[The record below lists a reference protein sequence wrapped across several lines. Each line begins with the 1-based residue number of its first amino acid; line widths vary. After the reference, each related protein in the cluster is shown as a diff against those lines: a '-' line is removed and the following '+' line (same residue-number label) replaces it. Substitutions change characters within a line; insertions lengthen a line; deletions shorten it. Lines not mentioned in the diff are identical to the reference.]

1 MYQSFSKNL
10 EHYQG
15 LKVIKDQKELEY
27 FTCLKKCPFKTTA
40 DKLECFKIKSP
51 HLSLI

>member
-1 MYQSFSKNL
+1 MYQFFSKNL

-15 LKVIKDQKELEY
+15 LKVIKDQKELQY
-27 FTCLKKCPFKTTA
+27 FKCPFKTTA